1 MQISECIPNC
11 RPKKVAFRQ
20 SDGYNVVG
28 RWCILQNSVGGLPF
42 RIIITRPNQTSLH
55 GRIIFGCP
63 NPGSTFWRLHALSPC
78 VYSTFMALL
87 KASPFMSLFLS
98 SYFLF
103 DTFWSYLVCRMVL
116 GACWP
121 VPNIII
127 RNWCC
132 LICFKCIKIDNT
144 LYLYDHW

>member
-11 RPKKVAFRQ
+11 RPKKVAFCQ
-20 SDGYNVVG
+20 SDSYNVVG
-28 RWCILQNSVGGLPF
+28 RWCILQDSVGGLPF

-63 NPGSTFWRLHALSPC
+63 NPGSTFWRLHALSPY

-103 DTFWSYLVCRMVL
+103 NTFWSYLVHRMVL
-116 GACWP
+116 GAFWP
-121 VPNIII
+121 VPNTIN

-144 LYLYDHW
+144 LYLYVYW